1 MLGVRR
7 IIGPQSRAPSMITS
21 VGRCRIFA
29 PSASEEIETSR
40 LVHVKETFV
49 PKWCQGTMIVL
60 GTMAV
65 VAVRPMPVN
74 AEDFDAGK
82 SAPQLFASNCS
93 SCHRT
98 PYGLAKRMNNWS
110 LDSFLREHYT
120 ASRASADTLSAYLVG
135 LNGSARDNRQK
146 QSELALT
153 NNQRNPSRSTPPSDS
168 RSLVDTL
175 STYLFGPG
183 GTARHSRHKRSKSV
197 APTTGHTTQSI
208 LRPPEDISNRQM
220 P

>member
-1 MLGVRR
+1 
-7 IIGPQSRAPSMITS
+7 MITS

-29 PSASEEIETSR
+29 PSASEESETSR

-49 PKWCQGTMIVL
+49 LKWRRGTMIVL
-60 GTMAV
+60 GTTAV

-74 AEDFDAGK
+74 AEDFDARK

-168 RSLVDTL
+168 RSLVGTL
-175 STYLFGPG
+175 TAYLFGVD
-183 GTARHSRHKRSKSV
+183 GTARHSRHKRSQLV
-197 APTTGHTTQSI
+197 APTTSHSTRST
-208 LRPPEDISNRQM
+208 LRPAGDISNR
-220 P
+220 

>member
-1 MLGVRR
+1 MLK
-7 IIGPQSRAPSMITS
+7 SR
-21 VGRCRIFA
+21 
-29 PSASEEIETSR
+29 
-40 LVHVKETFV
+40 
-49 PKWCQGTMIVL
+49 QGTMIAL

-65 VAVRPMPVN
+65 VAVRPMPVK

-82 SAPQLFASNCS
+82 SAPQLFASDCS

-110 LDSFLREHYT
+110 LNSFLQEHYT

-168 RSLVDTL
+168 RSLVGTL
-175 STYLFGPG
+175 TAYLFGVD

-197 APTTGHTTQSI
+197 APTSNHTTQSI
-208 LRPPEDISNRQM
+208 LRPPEDVSNRQM

>member
-1 MLGVRR
+1 
-7 IIGPQSRAPSMITS
+7 MI
-21 VGRCRIFA
+21 A
-29 PSASEEIETSR
+29 
-40 LVHVKETFV
+40 
-49 PKWCQGTMIVL
+49 L

-65 VAVRPMPVN
+65 VAVRPMPVE

-120 ASRASADTLSAYLVG
+120 ASRALVDTLSAYLFG
-135 LNGSARDNRQK
+135 
-146 QSELALT
+146 
-153 NNQRNPSRSTPPSDS
+153 
-168 RSLVDTL
+168 VD
-175 STYLFGPG
+175 

-197 APTTGHTTQSI
+197 APTTSHTTQSI

-220 P
+220 

>member
-1 MLGVRR
+1 MLKWRR
-7 IIGPQSRAPSMITS
+7 
-21 VGRCRIFA
+21 
-29 PSASEEIETSR
+29 
-40 LVHVKETFV
+40 
-49 PKWCQGTMIVL
+49 GTMIVL
-60 GTMAV
+60 GTLAV

-135 LNGSARDNRQK
+135 LDGSARENRQK
-146 QSELALT
+146 PSELAPT

-168 RSLVDTL
+168 GSLVGTL
-175 STYLFGPG
+175 TAFSLAWTAPRVIV
-183 GTARHSRHKRSKSV
+183 GTSGRSQL
-197 APTTGHTTQSI
+197 H
-208 LRPPEDISNRQM
+208 RPPVTRLNRYCVHPKTFPTVRCRDASRSASSRRGSRASPLASDEM
-220 P
+220 CRLGGP

>member
-1 MLGVRR
+1 MLKWRR
-7 IIGPQSRAPSMITS
+7 
-21 VGRCRIFA
+21 
-29 PSASEEIETSR
+29 
-40 LVHVKETFV
+40 
-49 PKWCQGTMIVL
+49 GTRIVL
-60 GTMAV
+60 GTVAV
-65 VAVRPMPVN
+65 VAVRPMPLN

-135 LNGSARDNRQK
+135 LNGSARDNRHK
-146 QSELALT
+146 QSELAAT
-153 NNQRNPSRSTPPSDS
+153 NNQTNPSRSTPASDS

-175 STYLFGPG
+175 A
-183 GTARHSRHKRSKSV
+183 GTSGRSQL
-197 APTTGHTTQSI
+197 H
-208 LRPPEDISNRQM
+208 RPPVTRLNRYCVHPKTFPTVRCRDASRSASSRRGSRASPLASDEM
-220 P
+220 CRLGGP

>member
-1 MLGVRR
+1 
-7 IIGPQSRAPSMITS
+7 MIRS

-49 PKWCQGTMIVL
+49 LKWRRGTMIVL
-60 GTMAV
+60 GTLAV

-135 LNGSARDNRQK
+135 LNGSARDNLHK
-146 QSELALT
+146 QSELAST
-153 NNQRNPSRSTPPSDS
+153 NNQTNPSRSTPASDS

-175 STYLFGPG
+175 SAYLFGAG

>member
-1 MLGVRR
+1 
-7 IIGPQSRAPSMITS
+7 MITS
-21 VGRCRIFA
+21 VGRCRLFA

-49 PKWCQGTMIVL
+49 LKWRRGTMIVL
-60 GTMAV
+60 GTLAV

-110 LDSFLREHYT
+110 LAPSTRRIGPST
-120 ASRASADTLSAYLVG
+120 ATQPCGYVG
-135 LNGSARDNRQK
+135 G
-146 QSELALT
+146 
-153 NNQRNPSRSTPPSDS
+153 
-168 RSLVDTL
+168 
-175 STYLFGPG
+175 
-183 GTARHSRHKRSKSV
+183 
-197 APTTGHTTQSI
+197 
-208 LRPPEDISNRQM
+208 
-220 P
+220 